1 MEVPLSSSVEVALLV
16 EDLVDSLVAEV
27 LPVEEEA
34 QEVFKQNKKSKDGLF
49 SLAQINKCIWK
60 TTKSSNTI

>member
-1 MEVPLSSSVEVALLV
+1 MEVPLSSSVEVALPV
-16 EDLVDSLVAEV
+16 EDLVDSLEVEV

>member
-1 MEVPLSSSVEVALLV
+1 MEVPLSSSVEVALPV

-27 LPVEEEA
+27 LPVEEAA

>member
-27 LPVEEEA
+27 LPVVEEA
-34 QEVFKQNKKSKDGLF
+34 REVFSQNKKSRFGLF
-49 SLAQINKCIWK
+49 LLA
-60 TTKSSNTI
+60 